1 MSQENVEL
9 VRREFAAFAA
19 RDWTALAD
27 VWHPEVEYETLDTD
41 PDSATFRG
49 VARISKLFDALAAP
63 FSEFRVRADEILELG
78 ADRVLAVERASG
90 RGLKGS
96 EAEAWIE
103 QVWFRLVTFKDGR
116 IWRVKEF
123 ATRGEALEAAG
134 LSE

>member
-41 PDSATFRG
+41 PHSATFRG

-78 ADRVLAVERASG
+78 ADRVLVVERASG

>member
-1 MSQENVEL
+1 MSQENVEN

-27 VWHPEVEYETLDTD
+27 VWHPEIEYETLATD
-41 PDSATFRG
+41 PDSGTFRG

-78 ADRVLAVERASG
+78 ADRVLVVERASG

-96 EAEAWIE
+96 EAEVWIE
-103 QVWFRLVTFKDGR
+103 QVWFRLVTFKDAR

-123 ATRGEALEAAG
+123 ATREEALEAAA
-134 LSE
+134 LAE